1 MLGSPWREVRRA
13 GPAMQGGG
21 FLRVALNPMVL
32 SSQVI
37 KDSDPMVLVPRL
49 GGTHHGYFLPH
60 ESPNDLALA
69 LFSFPL
75 LAAYEEYRLRMASA
89 TLRIADYRGSRL
101 AEREEAGPRRRLRT
115 GRRAFWESCAAAAIG
130 RRRSSPEWRDTLG
143 GILHLREH
151 IRPQSVTSS
160 RKNDRANTNQCGC
173 RVGGTLEI
181 RPHADVEPCE
191 EHRRSCF
198 PKRPGFPAAT
208 LRGALRFGNL
218 VTCVPARQSD
228 AGWHL

>member
-1 MLGSPWREVRRA
+1 MRALRCRA
-13 GPAMQGGG
+13 GG
-21 FLRVALNPMVL
+21 FVRVALNPMVL

-37 KDSDPMVLVPRL
+37 KDSDPMVLWLTLVPRL

-115 GRRAFWESCAAAAIG
+115 GRRA
-130 RRRSSPEWRDTLG
+130 
-143 GILHLREH
+143 LRE
-151 IRPQSVTSS
+151 S
-160 RKNDRANTNQCGC
+160 
-173 RVGGTLEI
+173 
-181 RPHADVEPCE
+181 
-191 EHRRSCF
+191 
-198 PKRPGFPAAT
+198 
-208 LRGALRFGNL
+208 
-218 VTCVPARQSD
+218 
-228 AGWHL
+228 